1 MVQEHSFTDTTS
13 AGENVSRE
21 TNAHNDPGVIV
32 HFGSIIV
39 AGLIEL
45 GLVLLLSLFS
55 GLTYA
60 WQGAVAFIIILTI
73 LLAGMSIASSVLLLR
88 SREWIL
94 HTPGI
99 SLACGAA
106 AGLIFTC
113 VRLCQMTIRTG
124 RLAAHW
130 PLFGMV
136 RTSLLTQFSLS
147 KAISSFA
154 RTWLYV
160 SIGVLALMI
169 IAGFLYEMFR
179 RDRSSLI
186 ISLGTTLLFGA
197 AGWCASGWL
206 FLPLYFALF
215 SGQRVLLLV
224 AFVFVFALAL
234 LTGARMACVSPHSL
248 PARYASANKRS
259 IIIVL
264 SSLCVALLGLL
275 VPIFILL

>member
-21 TNAHNDPGVIV
+21 TNAHHDPGVIV

-45 GLVLLLSLFS
+45 GPALILSLFS

-99 SLACGAA
+99 FLACGAA
-106 AGLIFTC
+106 AGLIFMC
-113 VRLCQMTIRTG
+113 VRLCQMTVRTG

-147 KAISSFA
+147 KALSSFA

-186 ISLGTTLLFGA
+186 ISLGTILLFGA

-234 LTGARMACVSPHSL
+234 LTGARMVCVSPHSL
-248 PARYASANKRS
+248 PARYASTNKRS

-275 VPIFILL
+275 LPIFILL